1 MIIGSRR
8 KAKAKYHPLKGSL
21 ERRMKLYGGMAD
33 GCFEDRELCG
43 AQNGS
48 GLGGS
53 GEMGK
58 SGLVQEEPLKG
69 EYQGMV

>member
-1 MIIGSRR
+1 
-8 KAKAKYHPLKGSL
+8 
-21 ERRMKLYGGMAD
+21 MKLYGGMAD